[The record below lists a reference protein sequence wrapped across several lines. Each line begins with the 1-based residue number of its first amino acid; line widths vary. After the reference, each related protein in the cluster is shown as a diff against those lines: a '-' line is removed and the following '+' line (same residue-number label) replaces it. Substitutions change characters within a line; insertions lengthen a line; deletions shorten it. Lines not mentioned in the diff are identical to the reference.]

1 MKAVSMAVK
10 KEYERECRKMNIS
23 KEQIQDYVQKV
34 HEEMRKRGYTE
45 EEIPKI
51 IGRTGFMPVIE
62 EFPEEQFCYTIEA
75 AVDEILEIGVCQV
88 KCVSSFLHLFPQ
100 LSAV

>member
-1 MKAVSMAVK
+1 MKAVSMAVN

-75 AVDEILEIGVCQV
+75 AVDEILEIAAKNC
-88 KCVSSFLHLFPQ
+88 
-100 LSAV
+100 